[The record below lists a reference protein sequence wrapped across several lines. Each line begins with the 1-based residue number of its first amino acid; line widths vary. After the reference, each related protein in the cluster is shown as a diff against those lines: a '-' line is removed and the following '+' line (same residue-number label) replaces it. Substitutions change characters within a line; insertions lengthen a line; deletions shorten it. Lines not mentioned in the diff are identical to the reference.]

1 MLVNHLGYSVSQQ
14 HNILVKRLDLSLKL
28 DAVDEINGNWD
39 MLAAQSIEEGV
50 LKKLTFIAHD
60 ILRVQNVVVNQ
71 HLTTAA
77 YRGHCTS
84 PCCHCETQGIAAIR
98 NDRRR

>member
-60 ILRVQNVVVNQ
+60 ILRVQECCCKPAPY
-71 HLTTAA
+71 HSRAA
-77 YRGHCTS
+77 LCGSRVQDVLLS
-84 PCCHCETQGIAAIR
+84 V
-98 NDRRR
+98 